1 MELVFKCYHASA
13 CFVKHACVL
22 LSTIMHCS
30 TATDVPGDLCAT
42 RLVQSGRAPR
52 KGRQLHAQRHH
63 YCTRAPLTPRAGFRY
78 TGILFGITNASSSFA
93 GTLSTYTTGR
103 ILDATESWAAVFVII
118 AAVYTASA
126 GVYLAWASAD
136 NQFDDLEP
144 AGGSQAAIP
153 KGPWR

>member
-1 MELVFKCYHASA
+1 MQPEWCKTGEQTRNGSQLQAE
-13 CFVKHACVL
+13 KH
-22 LSTIMHCS
+22 
-30 TATDVPGDLCAT
+30 
-42 RLVQSGRAPR
+42 
-52 KGRQLHAQRHH
+52 RH
-63 YCTRAPLTPRAGFRY
+63 CTRAPLTPRAGCRY